1 MKPIVLLTLIAA
13 ALNAETITLKD
24 ALERAQRYG
33 GQVQSATFAARIAH
47 EDAVQAKAGLLPQIS
62 GLNQFIYT
70 EGNGTASGVY
80 VANDGVHVYNEQ
92 LQFHQDLLNVYR
104 RADVRRAKAA
114 EAAAL
119 AKRTVAVRG
128 LRTTVVQDF
137 YAVAV
142 AQRKAI
148 SASVALQDAEHFL
161 DITQKQEKG
170 GEAAHADV
178 IKAQLQRDQRQRD
191 SSDAQVAVEKAK
203 VTLGVLI
210 FPDVTRDFDVVD
222 DLESAPALE
231 SLDQF
236 RSEASVSSPDLQVA
250 QSGVLQAREEANVAR
265 YQYLPNFSIDFFY
278 GIDANQFAAQTNY
291 PTPESGRSTLP
302 DYLVNNR
309 QNLGYSGQVT
319 LTIPLWNWGATRSKV
334 KQAELRTEQAQS
346 DLTVAEKQL
355 HANIASGYLEAHAAH
370 DQIASLRSTVDL
382 AQESLR
388 LTLLRYEAGEA
399 TVLEVVDAQTTAVA
413 ARNGYADGL
422 LRYRLA
428 VAELETMTGR

>member
-1 MKPIVLLTLIAA
+1 MKPIVLLTLVAA
-13 ALNAETITLKD
+13 ALHAETITLKD

-33 GQVQSATFAARIAH
+33 GQVQSAAFAARIAH
-47 EDAVQAKAGLLPQIS
+47 EDAVQAKAGLLPQIN

-92 LQFHQDLLNVYR
+92 VQFHQDLLNVYR
-104 RADVRRAKAA
+104 RAEVRRAKAA

-128 LRTTVVQDF
+128 LRNTVVQDF

-142 AQRKAI
+142 AERKAA
-148 SASVALQDAEHFL
+148 SAAAALQDAEHFL

-191 SSDAQVAVEKAK
+191 LSDAQVAVEKAK

-210 FPDVTRDFDVVD
+210 FPDVTRDFDVAD

-231 SLDQF
+231 SFDQF
-236 RSEASVSSPDLQVA
+236 RSEATVSSPDLQVA
-250 QSGVLQAREEANVAR
+250 QSSVLQAREEANVAR
-265 YQYLPNFSIDFFY
+265 YQYLPNVSIDFFY
-278 GIDANQFAAQTNY
+278 GIDANQFAAQANY
-291 PTPESGRSTLP
+291 PTPESGRSTQP

-355 HANIASGYLEAHAAH
+355 HANIASGYLEARAAH
-370 DQIASLRSTVDL
+370 DQIASLRNTVDL

-388 LTLLRYEAGEA
+388 LTLLRYQAGEA
-399 TVLEVVDAQTTAVA
+399 TVLEVVDAQTTLVA